1 MRRPDLLLPLS
12 VRPRQ
17 WLSLLLTSA
26 VMALSPAQAQEKMT
40 FLIDWLPA
48 GDKAVPYLGVKGG
61 FFAAEG
67 LDVTIQSARGSSE
80 VVTRLATGAADMGT
94 GGIAALFQARASG
107 AVPVKALMPIYTK
120 QPDAIFTLKGSGIN
134 TLKDVTGKRVG
145 TASASSS
152 NVTWPLVLSQNAID
166 VASVNLVRVDP
177 GALAP
182 MLASGQVAAT
192 INWITVAPGFEKTL
206 KEAGKELVVIP
217 WSNFGYDG
225 YGLSVFAS
233 ERMLRERPET
243 VRKFLRAYQKA
254 SQAALADSKAAAE
267 AMKAMIP
274 ELDLAVTQ
282 AQFEASR
289 PLITNE
295 VTSKDGFGVFEKVR
309 LAKTWDWV
317 SKSMNLPADK
327 IDPAAAVDVSFTP
340 K

>member
-1 MRRPDLLLPLS
+1 MRRTVLIRCLIAPLF
-12 VRPRQ
+12 VFGAA
-17 WLSLLLTSA
+17 TA
-26 VMALSPAQAQEKMT
+26 HAQEKLT

-80 VVTRLATGAADMGT
+80 VVTRLATGVADLGT

-107 AVPVKALMPIYTK
+107 AVPVKALLPIYTK
-120 QPDAIFTLKGSGIN
+120 QPDAIFTTKGSGI
-134 TLKDVTGKRVG
+134 TSLKDVAGKKVG

-152 NVTWPLVLSQNAID
+152 NVTWPLVLQQNSID
-166 VASVNLVRVDP
+166 VASVQLMRVDP

-182 MLASGQVAAT
+182 MLATGQVAAT
-192 INWITVAPGFEKTL
+192 INWITVAPGFEKTM

-225 YGLSVFAS
+225 YGLSMFAS
-233 ERMLRERPET
+233 EKILKERPEV
-243 VRKFLRAYQKA
+243 VRKFVRAYQKA
-254 SQAALADSKAAAE
+254 SEAALADSKAAAE
-267 AMKAMIP
+267 AMKAMLP

-282 AQFEASR
+282 SQFDASK
-289 PLITNE
+289 PLMVND
-295 VTSKDGFGVFEKVR
+295 VTQKDGFGKFEKAR
-309 LAKTWDWV
+309 LLKTWEWV
-317 SKSMNLPADK
+317 SKSMSLPLDK
-327 IDPAAAVDVSFTP
+327 IDPTAAVDTTFLG